1 MAPPV
6 KTVGTLVADVAEIV
20 ANTSSPQ
27 TSYANQIKAALNFA
41 LQDWVTKVR
50 PSWLHREAATPITT
64 VIAQTDYSLA
74 DDFFMMVDT
83 AGVWCAATPYRQL
96 RYCTMQDWVRMG
108 GADPAQTA
116 DPSTHY
122 CLPHS
127 DPTTGAQI
135 IRLWPAPSAVR
146 VLNYRYIATPA
157 TIDGASD
164 STNIDVR
171 IPPSMH
177 HVLVWGAVANLPG
190 LLADPTR
197 LSLYESK
204 WRAALSDAKA
214 ASNRIIGAVRQR
226 QRYDRGGSGLGVY
239 DPTVTVSGTGY
250 S

>member
-64 VIAQTDYSLA
+64 VISQTDYSLA

-96 RYCTMQDWVRMG
+96 RYITMQDWVSMG
-108 GADPAQTA
+108 GADPASTG

-127 DPTTGAQI
+127 HPTTGAQI

-157 TIDGASD
+157 TIDGAAD
-164 STNIDVR
+164 GTNIDVR

-177 HVLVWGAVANLPG
+177 HILVWGAVANLPG

-250 S
+250 G

>member
-6 KTVGTLVADVAEIV
+6 KTVGTLVSDVAEIV
-20 ANTSSPQ
+20 ANTASPQ
-27 TSYANQIKAALNFA
+27 TSYANQIKAALNCA
-41 LQDWVTKVR
+41 LMDWVTKTR
-50 PSWLHREAATPITT
+50 PSWLHRESATPITT
-64 VIAQTDYSLA
+64 VIDQTDYSLA

-83 AGVWCAATPYRQL
+83 AGVWCAATPFLPLTYM
-96 RYCTMQDWVRMG
+96 TMQDWVSGG
-108 GADPAQTA
+108 GANTDPTA
-116 DPSTHY
+116 DPPTHY

-135 IRLWPAPSAVR
+135 IRLWPKPSAVR

-157 TIDGASD
+157 TIDAASD

-177 HVLVWGAVANLPG
+177 HILVWGAVANLPG
-190 LLADPTR
+190 LLADTTR

-226 QRYDRGGSGLGVY
+226 ARYDRTRGTGGY
-239 DPTVTVSGTGY
+239 DPTVTVSGTAY